1 MLQTLA
7 LAAAL
12 SLAPAQNGALTLN
25 NERITQGGILGSKRA
40 SADFIPG
47 DVVYFSWNIENMQL
61 TPKGTVEYT
70 IGLEVTDA
78 MGRPVFSAPPA
89 SRIEVTLPQGGTK
102 LQASAYFGIEPSQK
116 EGPLTCRIS
125 VRDVTAGVTKT
136 STQKINVLPAR
147 FGLVGVTAYL
157 HPERQVASP
166 LQLVEGQTLWL
177 GFGVVGFARGAGNG
191 QPNIA
196 VELQILQGGKPLAQP
211 IVVTLNPNKVV
222 PAGQEL
228 IDFGTQPLPMNR
240 TGDFTIEVTARDK
253 AGNKTDKVTLP
264 LTVTAVK

>member
-12 SLAPAQNGALTLN
+12 SLAPAQNGALNLTN
-25 NERITQGGILGSKRA
+25 QRIAQGGILGPKRA
-40 SADFIPG
+40 NADFIPG
-47 DVVYFSWNIENMQL
+47 DVVYFAWDINNLQL
-61 TPKGTVEYT
+61 TPAGTVKYT

-78 MGRPVFSAPPA
+78 AGAKVFTAPPA
-89 SRIEVTLPQGGTK
+89 SVLEVTLPQGGTK
-102 LQASAYFGIEPSQK
+102 LQASAFFGIEPSQK
-116 EGPLTCRIS
+116 DGALTARIS
-125 VRDVTAGVTKT
+125 VRDVTANA
-136 STQKINVLPAR
+136 TQSFEQKVNVLAAR

-177 GFGVVGFARGAGNG
+177 GFGVVGFTRGAGNG

-196 VELQILQGGKPLAQP
+196 VELQVVQGGKPLAQP
-211 IVVTLNPNKVV
+211 IVVALNPNRVI
-222 PAGQEL
+222 PAGQDL
-228 IDFGTQPLPMNR
+228 IDFGTQPLPINR

-253 AGNKTDKVTLP
+253 VGNKTDKVTLP
-264 LTVTAVK
+264 LTVSAVK